1 MVFNN
6 FDKKANELLVEFLPA
21 AAPVV
26 VAAPQLGAMATG
38 LIGGLIAVLGTA
50 GAIHSGLS
58 KVDKSQ
64 PASTTT
70 PVDLGG
76 GVTIGKEPEAKKTQ
90 PVDLGGG
97 VTIGTPEAQPTPT
110 EQQPMTLPN
119 IERGK
124 PGYAVPSRI
133 PVSTPETQ
141 PTPAEQQPMT
151 LPNIERGKPGYAVPS
166 RIPAFR
172 PTQPDI
178 RPETKQQTN
187 TQTPLAVP
195 VPIPPAP
202 ASQPTQPNVPQP
214 PKEPLPAG
222 QQTDSSIV
230 VPPVPPLPSFE
241 SEPTKRASIEAY
253 PIDRQLGDINVP
265 GTKTAYRNTFN
276 MPAMQAFETGLNQP
290 KLQQN
295 VPQGDIPNAPTSLR
309 AKYKHRAEN
318 PGEYEGT
325 KAFGGIS
332 NLFK

>member
-110 EQQPMTLPN
+110 
-119 IERGK
+119 
-124 PGYAVPSRI
+124 
-133 PVSTPETQ
+133 
-141 PTPAEQQPMT
+141 EQQPMT